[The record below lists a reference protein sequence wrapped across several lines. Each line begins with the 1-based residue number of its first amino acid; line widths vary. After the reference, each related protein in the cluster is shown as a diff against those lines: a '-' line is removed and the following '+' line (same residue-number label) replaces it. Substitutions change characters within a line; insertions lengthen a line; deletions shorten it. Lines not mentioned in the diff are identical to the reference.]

1 MKLDINFPDPKTLSY
16 EEHVENMRQ
25 HFTNVI
31 TYGIRHLSHY
41 RSSTGL
47 AGIEYIN
54 NKLKPN
60 SVLDVGCGMNKFKE
74 LLPNLTGVDLVDY
87 RACDKYGNATGADWF
102 GDVMDFN
109 QPHDMIY
116 CVGALNFGSEAT
128 ILKLLDKF
136 KTLSKTG
143 RVFGHVRPGQKEDIN
158 RDKQAGF
165 LHYPWTMAEVERITD
180 LAGYE
185 IVNLKVES
193 TSVTDMP
200 DDIITLYKSFFDTKM
215 KETDYEKIHESD
227 NDKCIDPNI
236 PYHSKSYIHKVV
248 QNEYCRRF
256 EKESYNSNIE
266 ITGVRN
272 RLHVEI
278 QRKS

>member
-1 MKLDINFPDPKTLSY
+1 M
-16 EEHVENMRQ
+16 
-25 HFTNVI
+25 
-31 TYGIRHLSHY
+31 
-41 RSSTGL
+41 
-47 AGIEYIN
+47 
-54 NKLKPN
+54 
-60 SVLDVGCGMNKFKE
+60 
-74 LLPNLTGVDLVDY
+74 
-87 RACDKYGNATGADWF
+87 GN
-102 GDVMDFN
+102 
-109 QPHDMIY
+109 
-116 CVGALNFGSEAT
+116 
-128 ILKLLDKF
+128 
-136 KTLSKTG
+136 
-143 RVFGHVRPGQKEDIN
+143 GQKKDVN

-185 IVNLKVES
+185 IVNLKVET

-200 DDIITLYKSFFDTKM
+200 DDVITLYKSFFDTKM

>member
-1 MKLDINFPDPKTLSY
+1 
-16 EEHVENMRQ
+16 
-25 HFTNVI
+25 
-31 TYGIRHLSHY
+31 
-41 RSSTGL
+41 
-47 AGIEYIN
+47 
-54 NKLKPN
+54 
-60 SVLDVGCGMNKFKE
+60 
-74 LLPNLTGVDLVDY
+74 
-87 RACDKYGNATGADWF
+87 
-102 GDVMDFN
+102 
-109 QPHDMIY
+109 
-116 CVGALNFGSEAT
+116 
-128 ILKLLDKF
+128 
-136 KTLSKTG
+136 
-143 RVFGHVRPGQKEDIN
+143 
-158 RDKQAGF
+158 
-165 LHYPWTMAEVERITD
+165 MAEVERITD

-200 DDIITLYKSFFDTKM
+200 DDVITLYKSFFDTKM